1 MINLSSTHP
10 LCIAHRGAASLAPEN
25 TLAAARKALQL
36 GADMWE
42 LDVSVTAD
50 GELVVLHD
58 DSLART
64 TDVQAVFPHRAPW
77 LISDFTLAEIK
88 TLDAGSWFVEADPFG
103 TIAAGAVTP
112 AEQDAWRG
120 EPIPTLAEALMFTWE
135 QDWRVNVEIKELI
148 SLLETFPVVEAVIEL
163 IEALDMVDQV
173 LLSSFVH
180 ATMRRAKS
188 LQPGIAVAALLDV
201 GEPLIF
207 PEIQKLGEDKAIP
220 FDAIHPHYTS
230 VDLKSTRA
238 LRQAGV
244 AVNPW
249 TVNDPGEMER
259 LIGAGV
265 TGIFTDFPH
274 RMLEFELISSK
285 AKRASHS

>member
-1 MINLSSTHP
+1 MISLLTTHP
-10 LCIAHRGAASLAPEN
+10 LCIAHRGASSLAPEN
-25 TLAAARKALQL
+25 TLVAARKALQL

-58 DSLART
+58 DSLVRT
-64 TDVQAVFPHRAPW
+64 TDVQAVFPRRAPW

-88 TLDAGSWFVEADPFG
+88 TLDAGSWFVETDPFG
-103 TIAAGAVTP
+103 TIAAGVVTP
-112 AEQDAWRG
+112 TEQDAWRG

-135 QDWRVNVEIKELI
+135 WDWRVNVEIKELVPP
-148 SLLETFPVVEAVIEL
+148 LKTFPVVEAIIEL
-163 IEALDMVDQV
+163 IEVLDMADQV

-180 ATMRRAKS
+180 AYIRRAKS
-188 LQPGIAVAALLDV
+188 LQPAIAVAALLDA

-207 PEIQKLGEDKAIP
+207 PEIQKPGEDKAIP

-230 VDLKSTRA
+230 VDPETART

-249 TVNDPGEMER
+249 TVNDPLKMEC
-259 LIGAGV
+259 LIEAGV
-265 TGIFTDFPH
+265 TGIFTDFPQI
-274 RMLEFELISSK
+274 LKQVESQQY
-285 AKRASHS
+285 

>member
-1 MINLSSTHP
+1 MINLLDTHP
-10 LCIAHRGAASLAPEN
+10 RCIAHRGAASLAPEN

-64 TDVQAVFPHRAPW
+64 TDVRAVFPHRAPW

-88 TLDAGSWFVEADPFG
+88 TLDAGSWFVETNPFG
-103 TIAAGAVTP
+103 TIAAGMVTP
-112 AEQDAWRG
+112 AEQDEWRG
-120 EPIPTLAEALMFTWE
+120 QSIPTLAEALMFTWE

-148 SLLETFPVVEAVIEL
+148 SPLKTFPVVEAVIEL
-163 IEALDMVDQV
+163 IETLDMVDQV

-180 ATMRRAKS
+180 TYMVRAKS

-201 GEPLIF
+201 GEPLIL
-207 PEIQKLGEDKAIP
+207 PKIQNLGQDKASA

-230 VDLKSTRA
+230 VDSETTRS
-238 LRQAGV
+238 LRRAGV

-249 TVNDPGEMER
+249 TVNDPLEMER

-265 TGIFTDFPH
+265 TGIFTDFPQILK
-274 RMLEFELISSK
+274 RLASS
-285 AKRASHS
+285 SWQVE